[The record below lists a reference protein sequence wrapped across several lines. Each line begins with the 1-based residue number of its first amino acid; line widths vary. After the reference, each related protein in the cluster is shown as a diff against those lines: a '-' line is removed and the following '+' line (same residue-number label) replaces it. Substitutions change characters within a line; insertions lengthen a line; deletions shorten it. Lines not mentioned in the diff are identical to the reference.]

1 VRKPEQSQLFKP
13 APLPTAE
20 LSDAE
25 RLACLRLI
33 RSENVGPVTFRELI
47 NHFGGAQNA
56 LDALPELSRRGGA
69 GRPIRLCSEV
79 DAEKD
84 LEAASRTGAVPL
96 FTIEP
101 DYPALLARI
110 DAPPPML
117 YAKGRRELLNMPA
130 IAIVGSRQC
139 SAAGVQLTRRF
150 ANELAEAG
158 FKIVS
163 GLARGIDRAAHDA
176 SLSRGTVAVLAGG
189 IDWVYP
195 PEHAELQRRI
205 GAEGCLVTERP
216 PGFNPRERDFP
227 RRNRI
232 IAGLAYGVVIVE
244 AAMRSGTLTTA
255 RYANDLGREV
265 FALPGH
271 PLDPRAE
278 GTNRLIKQGATLV
291 TEPSEVVEILRPII
305 GHKTFREPSD
315 DPSFTPPVA
324 SDQPEAHTLAS
335 SPGPSQG
342 GSNGADEMA
351 AVLAALG
358 PAPVAVDAIARATGL
373 TVQSV
378 HIALL
383 ELDLAGRIE
392 RQGLSLVALKST

>member
-1 VRKPEQSQLFKP
+1 MRKPEQSQLFKP

-79 DAEKD
+79 DAEKE
-84 LEAASRTGAVPL
+84 LEAASRAGAISL

-139 SAAGVQLTRRF
+139 SAAGVQLARRF
-150 ANELAEAG
+150 ANELGQAG
-158 FKIVS
+158 FTIVS

-176 SLSRGTVAVLAGG
+176 SLSRASTLS
-189 IDWVYP
+189 I
-195 PEHAELQRRI
+195 
-205 GAEGCLVTERP
+205 RP
-216 PGFNPRERDFP
+216 SMRTFN
-227 RRNRI
+227 
-232 IAGLAYGVVIVE
+232 A
-244 AAMRSGTLTTA
+244 RS
-255 RYANDLGREV
+255 
-265 FALPGH
+265 
-271 PLDPRAE
+271 
-278 GTNRLIKQGATLV
+278 
-291 TEPSEVVEILRPII
+291 
-305 GHKTFREPSD
+305 
-315 DPSFTPPVA
+315 
-324 SDQPEAHTLAS
+324 
-335 SPGPSQG
+335 
-342 GSNGADEMA
+342 
-351 AVLAALG
+351 
-358 PAPVAVDAIARATGL
+358 
-373 TVQSV
+373 
-378 HIALL
+378 
-383 ELDLAGRIE
+383 
-392 RQGLSLVALKST
+392 ALKAASLRNAHPASIRGNGISRGGTGSLPDSPMAS